1 MAQGGTVM
9 MNYLLLDVSVGTED
23 LASDMMSQ
31 PLVVLLFVAVGVF
44 LLRKGILAI
53 IRELRKKKEQPEEP
67 AQPAETEL
75 PAQEEDPAPQEAPAA
90 DDSHEDR

>member
-1 MAQGGTVM
+1 ML
-9 MNYLLLDVSVGTED
+9 NYLLLDVSVGTED

-75 PAQEEDPAPQEAPAA
+75 PAQEEVLSQHEAPAA

>member
-1 MAQGGTVM
+1 ML
-9 MNYLLLDVSVGTED
+9 NYLLLDVSVGTED

-75 PAQEEDPAPQEAPAA
+75 PAQEEDPAPQEAPAD

>member
-1 MAQGGTVM
+1 MI
-9 MNYLLLDVSVGTED
+9 NYLLLDVSVGTED

-53 IRELRKKKEQPEEP
+53 IRELRKKKEQPTEP
-67 AQPAETEL
+67 AQPIETEL
-75 PAQEEDPAPQEAPAA
+75 PVQEEEPVPEEAPDAQ
-90 DDSHEDR
+90 DSHDDR

>member
-1 MAQGGTVM
+1 M

>member
-1 MAQGGTVM
+1 

-75 PAQEEDPAPQEAPAA
+75 PAQEEDPAPQEAPAD